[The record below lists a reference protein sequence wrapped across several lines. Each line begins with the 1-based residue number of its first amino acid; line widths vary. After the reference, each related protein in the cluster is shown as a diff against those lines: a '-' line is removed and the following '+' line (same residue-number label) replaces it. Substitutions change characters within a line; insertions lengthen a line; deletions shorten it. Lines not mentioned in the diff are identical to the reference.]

1 MGGMGRG
8 ATARLLGAA
17 AAMIAA
23 SGAIALAASS
33 NGVASRSPAAI
44 VTAARTA
51 VDGVSSV
58 HVAGAFVEGGE
69 SLALNLHLVAG
80 RGGRGTVSENGASFS
95 LVVVGKVLYF
105 NASTAF
111 WKRFG
116 NAASAALFAGKW
128 LRTPTTGQYASV
140 SAFTNIHALFA
151 QLLSPKGKLT
161 KGSTTTL
168 HGQPAVGVTNP
179 ADGGILYVATTGK
192 PYPLE
197 VVNKTKNGELVIN
210 GIDQP
215 VSLAPP
221 KTSIDIS
228 KLGH

>member
-1 MGGMGRG
+1 MGRG
-8 ATARLLGAA
+8 AIGRLLGAA
-17 AAMIAA
+17 AAIVAA

-33 NGVASRSPAAI
+33 NGVASRSPSAI
-44 VTAARTA
+44 VTAVRNA

-58 HVAGAFVEGGE
+58 HVAGAFVESGE
-69 SLALNLHLVAG
+69 SLALNLYLVAN
-80 RGGRGTVSENGASFS
+80 RGGRGTVTENGASFS

-105 NASTAF
+105 KASTAF

-116 NAASAALFAGKW
+116 NTASANLFAGKW
-128 LRTPTTGQYASV
+128 LKTPTTGQYASV
-140 SAFTNIHALFA
+140 SAFTDIHTLFA

-161 KGSTTTL
+161 KGPTTTL

-197 VVNKTKNGELVIN
+197 VAGNTKNGQLVIN

-215 VSLAPP
+215 VTLTPP

-228 KLGH
+228 KLGHQ